1 LRGGQAMKDDAPGT
15 YERTYLSFMPLD
27 ETLKKR
33 GVSDLQLARQVGVKV
48 DVIRNMF
55 KYQDTV
61 SLSMIRSICEVLDCG
76 PGDLIAA
83 GKITVIPPKNKAL
96 DV

>member
-1 LRGGQAMKDDAPGT
+1 MGGQAMKDDSPGT
-15 YERTYLSFMPLD
+15 YERTYLSFEPLD

-48 DVIRNMF
+48 DVIRNMY

-61 SLSMIRSICEVLDCG
+61 TLSMVRSICETLDCG
-76 PGDLIAA
+76 LGDLMTAEKVKA
-83 GKITVIPPKNKAL
+83 IPAKKKAS